1 MIERLEII
9 QNRYNELVEEL
20 GKPEVLA
27 DYTKTMEL
35 SKEKGR
41 LETTVNKYKELRD
54 TQEEI
59 EGLKDMVNDPE
70 MGEMARLELEENQ
83 SKLPRATARYARRPW
98 PSGRVPQRNWRW
110 LSCRCKR
117 QTRRRR

>member
-9 QNRYNELVEEL
+9 QKRYNELVEEL

-41 LETTVNKYKELRD
+41 LEPTVNKYNELNQKFKGIDLSLEQFETFLKMEYAYKINEDELR
-54 TQEEI
+54 
-59 EGLKDMVNDPE
+59 
-70 MGEMARLELEENQ
+70 
-83 SKLPRATARYARRPW
+83 
-98 PSGRVPQRNWRW
+98 
-110 LSCRCKR
+110 KR
-117 QTRRRR
+117 INSL